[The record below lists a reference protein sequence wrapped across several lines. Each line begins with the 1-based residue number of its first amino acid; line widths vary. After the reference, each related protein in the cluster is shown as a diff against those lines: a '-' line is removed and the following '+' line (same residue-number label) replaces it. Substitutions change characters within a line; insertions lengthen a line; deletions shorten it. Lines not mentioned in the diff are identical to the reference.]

1 MLIKLLCL
9 AVSIILGIVGIVG
22 LCKTPNARFS
32 LHQNYWRIVFFSTI
46 SSVYDI
52 IMFVVV
58 ARTIPPGDYGTGIE
72 ILAVIGVLLIYAPA
86 CIVTGWKLK
95 CRMKLYDETERDITT
110 MNSLNKSI
118 VFKVAFI
125 MIVTIWLVEVK

>member
-1 MLIKLLCL
+1 
-9 AVSIILGIVGIVG
+9 
-22 LCKTPNARFS
+22 
-32 LHQNYWRIVFFSTI
+32 
-46 SSVYDI
+46 
-52 IMFVVV
+52 MFVVV

-72 ILAVIGVLLIYAPA
+72 ILAAIGVLLIYAPA

-95 CRMKLYDETERDITT
+95 CRMKLYDETERDVTT